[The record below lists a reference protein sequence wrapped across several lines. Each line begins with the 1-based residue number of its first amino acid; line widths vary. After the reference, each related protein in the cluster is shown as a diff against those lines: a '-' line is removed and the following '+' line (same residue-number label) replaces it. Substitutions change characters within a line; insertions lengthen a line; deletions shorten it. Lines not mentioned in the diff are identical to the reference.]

1 MRIVL
6 LGPPGAGKGTL
17 ANLIKEKFNILHIST
32 GDIFREEMKSQSK
45 LGGEIK
51 RYVESGKLVPDKI
64 VTQIVKNKLLND
76 KVTQKG
82 YMLDGFPRTRTQ
94 AIELDRILARIR
106 QPIDYALYME
116 ASLPVIIERLTGR
129 RVCRDCGALY
139 HIVNKPPKGDYRC
152 DDCHGEI
159 YQRADDNEE
168 TIKTRMD
175 VYLKKTTPII
185 QYYEGQNKLRT
196 VDADHGSDHVLNYLV
211 KLLNEDSKANNNK
224 VSRRA

>member
-64 VTQIVKNKLLND
+64 VTQIVKIKLLND
-76 KVTQKG
+76 KETPKG

-106 QPIDYALYME
+106 QPIAYAIYME

-139 HIVNKPPKGDYRC
+139 HIVNKPPKDDNRC
-152 DDCHGEI
+152 DECDGEI

-175 VYLKKTTPII
+175 VYLKKTTSII

-196 VDADHGSDHVLNYLV
+196 VDADHGSDHALNYLV